1 MAQMNRNI
9 NLEEIDSD
17 ALFGI
22 DALKNQTFFQKVV
35 FFGNVLLG
43 VLVNV
48 CLPVFF
54 DTPKIV
60 CVFIFLALLG
70 IGVGFGCNYTEE
82 MTYGKYLYYFFF
94 RPRKELTYQSTEDM
108 QYVRGKAKEIKKEE
122 ELTLQRKHQA
132 DPREQRKLLVKLIVF
147 VIALVIGIGAVFV
160 YSGVKERNDK
170 HHTVEVNIIE

>member
-35 FFGNVLLG
+35 FFGSVLLG

-48 CLPVFF
+48 CLPIYF
-54 DTPKIV
+54 DMPRMI
-60 CVFIFLALLG
+60 CVFIFLVLLG
-70 IGVGFGCNYTEE
+70 VGVAFGCNYTEE

-94 RPRKELTYQSTEDM
+94 KPKKELTYQSTEDM
-108 QYVRGKAKEIKKEE
+108 QYVRRKAEEIKKEE
-122 ELTLQRKHQA
+122 ELTLQRKRQA
-132 DPREQRKLLVKLIVF
+132 DPGEQRKLLVKLIAF
-147 VIALVIGIGAVFV
+147 VMILVIGIGAVFA
-160 YSGVKERNDK
+160 YSGMKEQNHK
-170 HHTVEVNIIE
+170 HHTVEVSVTE